1 MTSTPASRTV
11 PTMTTTDPTAAVD
24 IDEQAAEEFAGRL
37 FELFTG
43 ATLSCLIDIGRRT
56 GLFDAAGRGP
66 ATSDELA
73 NRASLQERYVR
84 EWLGAMATAGIFEYE
99 GSTATYWLPREHAAC
114 LSGDGAENLSGV
126 ALLTTILAKQ
136 VPAVTEAFRH
146 GGGVPY
152 EAYVPEIHE
161 ALDALWGPIYAQL
174 LVPAYLPLVPGLTE
188 RLAAGTRVADV
199 GCGTGNALLVLAS
212 TFPASAFVGYDLD
225 EAALDRA
232 RIAAAARGLTNV
244 TFEHADAADL
254 QVEHLFDVVFVFNS
268 IHDQARPAAVL
279 EQIHNA
285 LVPGGVFV
293 MDEPRVSSRLEDNIG
308 NPMAPFV
315 YAVSTLHCLT
325 VSLAADGAGLGTA
338 WGEEVAVEMLG
349 DAGFGPVQIHDAPGD
364 PGNAVFVTSRSAAA

>member
-1 MTSTPASRTV
+1 
-11 PTMTTTDPTAAVD
+11 MTTTEPTADVD
-24 IDEQAAEEFAGRL
+24 VDEQAAEEFAGRL

-56 GLFDAAGRGP
+56 GLFDAATRGP

-73 NRASLQERYVR
+73 SRASLQERYVR
-84 EWLGAMATAGIFEYE
+84 EWLGAMTTAGIFEYE

-126 ALLTTILAKQ
+126 ALFTTILANH
-136 VPAVTEAFRH
+136 VPGVTEAFRL

-161 ALDALWGPIYAQL
+161 ALDALWGPIYTEL
-174 LVPAYLPLVPGLTE
+174 LVPAYLPLAPGLTE
-188 RLAAGTRVADV
+188 RLATGARVADV

-212 TFPASAFVGYDLD
+212 AFPASTFVGYDLD
-225 EAALDRA
+225 DAALDRA
-232 RIAAAARGLTNV
+232 RIAAVARGLTNV
-244 TFEHADAADL
+244 TFQQADAATL
-254 QVEHLFDVVFVFNS
+254 EVGQTFDVVFVFNS

-279 EQIHNA
+279 KQVRDA
-285 LVPGGVFV
+285 LVPGGMFV

-325 VSLAADGAGLGTA
+325 VSLAAGGAGLGTA
-338 WGEEVAVEMLG
+338 WGEQVAAEMLR

-364 PGNAVFVTSRSAAA
+364 PGNAVFITTRPATT